1 MPDWRAIFDA
11 EPCLPLKWFAGHGA
25 GGKMLTDGADHL
37 LVNIGVHQ
45 ADLWLARPTSDPA
58 SHLGKLLR
66 IAIETGETETLAM
79 GFRNSQG
86 LARDAEGNLWATDH
100 GPQGGDELNLVERGG
115 NYGWPLVSYGV
126 DYEDKV
132 PLTIEDE
139 AMAPARWLPAAGVR
153 MGSVARR
160 FRHCRQRRA
169 VVPPVERR
177 PAGCFAARSFTLP
190 SPPSR
195 DGRAVRREDRNRLAH
210 SRPDVHAGRTHS
222 PAAR

>member
-1 MPDWRAIFDA
+1 
-11 EPCLPLKWFAGHGA
+11 
-25 GGKMLTDGADHL
+25 MLTDGADHL

-66 IAIETGETETLAM
+66 IAIETGETETLAI

-86 LARDAEGNLWATDH
+86 LARDAEGNLWATDQ
-100 GPQGGDELNLVERGG
+100 GPQGGDELNLVERAG

-139 AMAPARWLPAAGVR
+139 AMG
-153 MGSVARR
+153 
-160 FRHCRQRRA
+160 RHDGFL
-169 VVPPVERR
+169 R
-177 PAGCFAARSFTLP
+177 PAFAWVPSPAVSASPSTTSGGFPCGKTTCWLLRCALARS
-190 SPPSR
+190 SES
-195 DGRAVRREDRNRLAH
+195 AVT
-210 SRPDVHAGRTHS
+210 GRTCS
-222 PAAR
+222 TPRGSKSAGAFET